1 MPKEWTGIQGFPPL
15 DLQVKEDFPPFH
27 KVRSRPI
34 NPRLYEHAKKE
45 FERLTGYM
53 YRHSTSP
60 WASPLVIAPK
70 ATKPFIRFCGDYR
83 WLNAYVLKTQAYIP
97 RVQYEVEKAMG
108 FKIFLDIDMTNS
120 FHQFPLT
127 ATSSQRLAIQSPWLS
142 LIHISEPT
150 RPY

>member
-1 MPKEWTGIQGFPPL
+1 
-15 DLQVKEDFPPFH
+15 
-27 KVRSRPI
+27 
-34 NPRLYEHAKKE
+34 
-45 FERLTGYM
+45 M

-127 ATSSQRLAIQSPWLS
+127 AASSQRLAIQSPCGLVEPIYSYPKES
-142 LIHISEPT
+142 LLLVVTCSGP
-150 RPY
+150 